1 MQYIRT
7 TSLLLLLF
15 LSGCLQDFGRSLFYT
30 YGDDSAFIPKKAPP
44 KSQNIEAF
52 DWDYFGFDTTL
63 TYEQNQ
69 LKIWPICRRRFGRG
83 FIESVFNRTPAPV
96 QTNGHTMLD
105 NCLEAGEA
113 ALHEHYT
120 ALPQ

>member
-1 MQYIRT
+1 LWIVSNDFRT
-7 TSLLLLLF
+7 GWFATL
-15 LSGCLQDFGRSLFYT
+15 
-30 YGDDSAFIPKKAPP
+30 SAFCGYFYCCL
-44 KSQNIEAF
+44 ELF